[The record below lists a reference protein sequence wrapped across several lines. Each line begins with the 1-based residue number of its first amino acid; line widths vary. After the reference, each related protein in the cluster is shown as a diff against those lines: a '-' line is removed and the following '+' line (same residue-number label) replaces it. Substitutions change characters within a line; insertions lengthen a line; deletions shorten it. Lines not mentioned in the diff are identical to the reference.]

1 MDRQQ
6 EYVLRTL
13 EDRDVR
19 FIRLWFTDVVGA
31 LKSVALAPA
40 EVEYAFS
47 EGLGF
52 DGSSID
58 GFTRIFESD
67 MLLQPD
73 PTTFQILPWRGDEEQ
88 TSRMFCDVKMP
99 DGEPSMADPRHVLR
113 RALDHAADMGFSC
126 YLHPEIEFYLFK
138 AGLKDDQGAPVP
150 VDQAGYFDHV
160 PGGVAQDFR
169 REAVSMLE
177 AVGISVEFSHH
188 EAGSGQNEIDLRA
201 TDAMSTADN
210 IMTARTVIKEVAT
223 LQGLHATF
231 MPKPLGAQPG
241 SALHTHFS
249 LFESDSNAFHEPGA
263 EYQLSTTARR
273 FIAGILKYSPEI
285 TAVTHQFVNSYK
297 RLWGGR
303 EAPSY
308 VSWGHNNRS
317 ALVRIPLHKPNK
329 AGSARIEYRGI
340 DAAANPYLAYAL
352 LISAGLK
359 GIEEEYELDEAAD
372 DDIGELTARE
382 RILMRHDS
390 LPTTLHGA
398 LGVLEESEFVAD
410 VLGETVFQSVLRT
423 KRDEWDEYR
432 VNVSP
437 FEIRRYMDAI

>member
-52 DGSSID
+52 DGSSIA

-99 DGEPSMADPRHVLR
+99 DGEPSMADPRHILR
-113 RALDHAADMGFSC
+113 RTLESAADMGFSC

-138 AGLKDDQGAPVP
+138 AGLKDDTGAPVP

-201 TDAMSTADN
+201 SDAMSTADN

-231 MPKPLGAQPG
+231 MPKPLGSQPG

-249 LFESDSNAFHEPGA
+249 LFESDANAFHEPGA
-263 EYQLSTTARR
+263 EYQLSTIARR

-359 GIEEEYELDEAAD
+359 GIEEEYELAEAAE
-372 DDIGELTARE
+372 DDIGELTAQE
-382 RILMRHDS
+382 RILMGHDS
-390 LPTTLHGA
+390 LPTTLHDA

-410 VLGETVFQSVLRT
+410 VLGETVFQSLLRS
-423 KRDEWDEYR
+423 KRNEWDEYR

>member
-73 PTTFQILPWRGDEEQ
+73 PTSFQILPWRGDEEQ

-113 RALDHAADMGFSC
+113 RTLDHAADMGFSC
-126 YLHPEIEFYLFK
+126 YLHPEVEFYLFK
-138 AGLKDDQGAPVP
+138 GEQRDEQGAPVP
-150 VDQAGYFDHV
+150 VDHAGYFDHV

-223 LQGLHATF
+223 LQNLHATF

-249 LFESDSNAFHEPGA
+249 LFESDANAFYEAGA
-263 EYQLSTTARR
+263 QYQLSTTARR
-273 FIAGILKYSPEI
+273 FIAGMLKHSSEI

-359 GIEEEYELDEAAD
+359 GIEDEYDLFEPAE

-382 RILMRHDS
+382 RSLMGHNP
-390 LPTTLHGA
+390 LPTTLHDA
-398 LGVLEESEFVAD
+398 LGILEESEFVAD
-410 VLGETVFQSVLRT
+410 VLGETVFQSLLRT
-423 KRDEWDEYR
+423 KRNEWSEYR

-437 FEIRRYMDAI
+437 FEVRRYIDAI